1 MGAFIPDKSSFLRKN
16 TPEQGFQVN
25 PVLRRTRKELVLN
38 QSYSTCRIMQAFF
51 FDQTLLN
58 QTTAAYNVCRPT
70 HAVPLNEVGDES

>member
-51 FDQTLLN
+51 FDQT
-58 QTTAAYNVCRPT
+58 TAAYNVCRPT
-70 HAVPLNEVGDES
+70 HAVLLNEVGDES